1 MIYTSEIL
9 NQALQE
15 LGSTD
20 IKERKKASSLFMRA
34 ACKELGTKDKKE
46 AIMIGDSLSADI
58 QGGINFGIDTCWVNL
73 KNDAPNDKIK
83 PKYVV
88 TKLKEICEIL

>member
-15 LGSTD
+15 LGSND

-34 ACKELGTKDKKE
+34 ACKELGTKDTGTIKE
-46 AIMIGDSLSADI
+46 WFVLNGEKYLLAIKSRNRPRNYLDEYLHASEFLCKIHKAESSL
-58 QGGINFGIDTCWVNL
+58 
-73 KNDAPNDKIK
+73 
-83 PKYVV
+83 
-88 TKLKEICEIL
+88 